1 MVKIKMPLNDSLPFI
16 AYGIFRP
23 GDISYL
29 LINEFVS
36 CVEPA
41 LIRGTIKIRDG
52 VKIYSTIGSD
62 NVEAFLIEFI
72 PTASKKA
79 YECISNKEPECLY
92 NWEVINF
99 EGINCNVLV
108 ANKINYG
115 SLNFQEAIE
124 KGDDFW
130 TIDQIYWENAFNF
143 LKEQILNLIDEKKT
157 EGVKVNFESLKNQQK
172 NNSVLFR
179 IQQNYLFLWSMV
191 ERFCYYR
198 FDDKES
204 THRIEKLFMELS
216 KTIPSLQ
223 NVQSEMENFQLKP
236 ANIYN
241 SETLRMSHKIEE
253 GKINFWFYY
262 CLRNN
267 MIHSMKT
274 LNNDVPRAFH
284 SFVELY
290 FVFKNYFITT
300 KNECLIYRIYE

>member
-1 MVKIKMPLNDSLPFI
+1 M
-16 AYGIFRP
+16 
-23 GDISYL
+23 
-29 LINEFVS
+29 
-36 CVEPA
+36 
-41 LIRGTIKIRDG
+41 
-52 VKIYSTIGSD
+52 
-62 NVEAFLIEFI
+62 
-72 PTASKKA
+72 
-79 YECISNKEPECLY
+79 
-92 NWEVINF
+92 
-99 EGINCNVLV
+99 
-108 ANKINYG
+108 
-115 SLNFQEAIE
+115 
-124 KGDDFW
+124 
-130 TIDQIYWENAFNF
+130 
-143 LKEQILNLIDEKKT
+143 KEQILQLIDKNT
-157 EGVKVNFESLKNQQK
+157 IEGLKVNFENLTNNQK

-204 THRIEKLFMELS
+204 THRIEKLFLELS
-216 KTIPSLQ
+216 KTIQSLQ
-223 NVQSEMENFQLKP
+223 YVQSEMENFKLKQ

-241 SETLRMSHKIEE
+241 SETLRMSNKIED

-300 KNECLIYRIYE
+300 KNECLIHRIYE